1 MGPFKSIFGLM
12 RTIVPVVYCG
22 GLVWYFLDL
31 SGSVE
36 DAKAIGLWPTLV
48 GLSVVGLLFCIPLIF
63 KIVWIIL
70 GLRSPRTGSHGDAD
84 TPGSGFDADAAIAR
98 FKAQRSADVASSA
111 RTTPAAPA
119 SGGPGQ
125 RHSFGRKVH

>member
-1 MGPFKSIFGLM
+1 MGPFKSVFGLI

-22 GLVWYFLDL
+22 GLVWYFLDT

-36 DAKAIGLWPTLV
+36 NAKAIGLWPFVV
-48 GLSVVGLLFCIPLIF
+48 GLAVVGLLFCIPLIF

-70 GLRSPRTGSHGDAD
+70 GLRSPGSGSHGDAD

-98 FKAQRSADVASSA
+98 YKAQRAVEAAGGA
-111 RTTPAAPA
+111 RTTPTYDG
-119 SGGPGQ
+119 GGPA
-125 RHSFGRKVH
+125 RRRNFGRKIG